1 MAGLV
6 VQENRINTMQDS
18 LPLVDIARRRGNV
31 RVSPSPCTYSCLAMS
46 AIFERKIPV
55 RICGSVLIYNRR
67 QWPLCLVD
75 YFYYNN
81 VYADAQLSIRE
92 LSSNPLRVHCTEVA
106 AAAMEK
112 RANGQGLFYNRC
124 YRAYTYI
131 PIYVF
136 CVHIFLVIEIVLL
149 VGTLLVRLLR
159 TRTGRMIQFGWLT

>member
-1 MAGLV
+1 MYYVCSETNLNFRDPGG
-6 VQENRINTMQDS
+6 
-18 LPLVDIARRRGNV
+18 IALLEGFKFSIV
-31 RVSPSPCTYSCLAMS
+31 EIIKFCLS
-46 AIFERKIPV
+46 ADVF
-55 RICGSVLIYNRR
+55 IYNRR

-92 LSSNPLRVHCTEVA
+92 LSLNPLRVHCTEVA

-112 RANGQGLFYNRC
+112 RANGQGLFYNRY

-149 VGTLLVRLLR
+149 VGTLLMRLL
-159 TRTGRMIQFGWLT
+159 